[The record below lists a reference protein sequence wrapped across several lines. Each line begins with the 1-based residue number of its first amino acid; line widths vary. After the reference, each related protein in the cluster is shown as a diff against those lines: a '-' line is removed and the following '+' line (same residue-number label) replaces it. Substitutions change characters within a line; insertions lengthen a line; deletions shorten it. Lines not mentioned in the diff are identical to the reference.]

1 MKFNYILIFVST
13 GLFCF
18 IMIRMI
24 TKYLL
29 EKLELNSNKKYEVL
43 RRFIAPEKLLLGRIF
58 AALIVGCVMFILQL
72 VFGVQ
77 QMKIAIPVS
86 CGFGILAYYA
96 VYWYYLKKMLNRK
109 QAFESKIL
117 DFTMGLSNGMRS
129 GLALGQS
136 IESVAKRIGG
146 PMQEE
151 LTTLLREYR
160 LGIDL
165 PEAFER
171 MYNRMPCE
179 DLHLLVTTITLTTKS
194 GGSLVEVLEEMV
206 TTIRARTDFQERLKN
221 MTAQGRFEAFSISM
235 APLAAF
241 ILLYIIDPELMKP
254 LVTTTWGWLAVGV
267 ATALVLT
274 GYYILVK
281 ITTIEV

>member
-1 MKFNYILIFVST
+1 MTFNYILIFVST
-13 GLFCF
+13 GLFCY
-18 IMIRMI
+18 IMIRMV
-24 TKYLL
+24 TKSLQ
-29 EKLELNSNKKYEVL
+29 EKLELNTNKKYGAL
-43 RRFIAPEKLLLGRIF
+43 RRFVSPEKLLLSRIF
-58 AALIVGCVMFILQL
+58 ASLIVGCVMFILQL
-72 VFGVQ
+72 AFGVE

-86 CGFGILAYYA
+86 CGFGIVAYHA
-96 VYWYYLKKMLNRK
+96 VYWFYLKKMLNRK
-109 QAFESKIL
+109 LAFETKIL
-117 DFTMGLSNGMRS
+117 DFAMGLSNGMRS

-151 LTTLLREYR
+151 LATLLREYR

-179 DLHLLVTTITLTTKS
+179 DLHLLVTSITLTTKS

-206 TTIRARTDFQERLKN
+206 TTIRARTEFQERLKN
-221 MTAQGRFEAFSISM
+221 MTSQGRFEALTISL

-241 ILLYIIDPELMKP
+241 ILLYFIDPELMKP
-254 LVTTTWGWLAVGV
+254 LVTTGWGWIAVGV
-267 ATALVLT
+267 ATSMVLM
-274 GYYILVK
+274 GYWILKK
-281 ITTIEV
+281 IITIEV